1 MNTLQAAHDASPA
14 PRRGWFPLAVAG
26 LEALGDDTV
35 AVTLHV
41 PPDLADTFAARPGGH
56 VVVRH
61 RLPGAG
67 ELRRAYSVCP
77 PPGDPDSLRLVIR
90 RNSPDGFGAYA
101 VDRLSP
107 GDVLELTAPMGQ
119 FGLPDAEVGHHVLLA
134 GGTGIT
140 PLAAMAAAA
149 LRDSPHCRVS
159 LVHAVRTSGTALLS
173 DELAELKDAFVDRFT
188 VLYVL
193 SRERRESELFS
204 GRIDGEKLARL
215 LSLLDARPDGTTSF
229 SLCGPAG
236 LVETARA
243 ALTAWGAPHGLVRW
257 ELFSAEGTPS
267 EPEVAVTSSGTE
279 RHIRVVIGG
288 RSTVV
293 TMAAGDRVVLDPV
306 LRARPEAPYACR
318 DGVCGSCRAKVT
330 SGSVTLGRQHALDDR
345 DLAAGYTL
353 ACRARP
359 RTDELTLDFDV

>member
-1 MNTLQAAHDASPA
+1 M
-14 PRRGWFPLAVAG
+14 
-26 LEALGDDTV
+26 

-41 PPDLADTFAARPGGH
+41 PPDLADTFAARPGQH

-61 RLPGAG
+61 RRPGAG

-77 PPGDPDSLRLVIR
+77 PPADPDSLRLVIR
-90 RNSPDGFGAYA
+90 RNSPDGFGAHA
-101 VDRLSP
+101 MGSLSS
-107 GDVLELTAPMGQ
+107 GDMLELAPPTGQ
-119 FGLPDAEVGHHVLLA
+119 FGLPDIEGGHHVLIA

-140 PLAAMAAAA
+140 PLAAMAAKA
-149 LRDSPHCRVS
+149 LRDSPVCRVS
-159 LVHAVRTSGTALLS
+159 LVHAVRTASTALLS

-193 SRERRESELFS
+193 SRERREGELFS

-215 LSLLDARPDGTTSF
+215 LSVLDARQGGTTSF

-243 ALTAWGAPHGLVRW
+243 RLTAWGAPPELVRW
-257 ELFSAEGTPS
+257 ELFSADGTPS
-267 EPEVAVTSSGTE
+267 EPEAELPSSGTE
-279 RHIRVVIGG
+279 QRIRAVIGG

-293 TMAAGDRVVLDPV
+293 TMAADDRVVLDPV

-330 SGSVTLGRQHALDDR
+330 AGSVALGRQHALDDR

-359 RTDELTLDFDV
+359 RTDEITLDFDV